1 MARGIQRRAMV
12 FVDYSALR
20 ASLKKD
26 FRTPGTRWVDPN
38 SELDY
43 EKLGRWLCGD
53 QSEFIRLN
61 LYTGTPVTITET
73 ENGSTL
79 GRIELHD
86 HEAFLARGV
95 SRGFKD
101 LEYNVNN
108 NSRYTRLAT
117 GRMMARRVELRHGE
131 AFAWAQAVLEEC
143 GEGGMSAADQE
154 FFTEAAEI
162 NQEAKDARDD
172 LCRRIIALKEEG
184 RIPKEKMGSYSRRLA
199 QLLGEQLDFTEKGV
213 DTKLTVEMLELC
225 MNDSYDDAILF
236 AADEDYVP
244 LVEAVKKTGRHVI
257 QAFWDIPNPGWV
269 LRQACDDSVVVPRDV
284 LPSLLFRNE
293 GS

>member
-1 MARGIQRRAMV
+1 MV

-20 ASLKKD
+20 ASLKNE
-26 FRTPGTRWVDPN
+26 FRTPGVRWVDPN

-95 SRGFKD
+95 SRGFQD
-101 LEYNVNN
+101 LEHNVRNR
-108 NSRYTRLAT
+108 SRYTRLAT
-117 GRMMARRVELRHGE
+117 GRMMARRVELRHGK
-131 AFAWAQAVLEEC
+131 AFTWAQAVLAES
-143 GEGGMSAADQE
+143 GEGGMSAADEE
-154 FFTEAAEI
+154 FFGEAARI
-162 NQEAKDARDD
+162 NQEAKDARDE
-172 LCRRIIALKEEG
+172 LCRRIIALKDEG
-184 RIPKEKMGSYSRRLA
+184 RIPKENMGSYSRRLA

-269 LRQACDDSVVVPRDV
+269 LRQACDDSVVVPKEV
-284 LPSLLFRNE
+284 LPDLLLD
-293 GS
+293 